1 MEQNLNTE
9 TELENQQ
16 QQMQQP
22 EGTGN
27 AINFATIFTAVVL
40 NWKWFVLSIVIC
52 LGLAAVYLRYA
63 TPIYQVSAKLLIKD
77 NDQNSPNSA
86 NKNAM
91 LNSATLGLIS
101 NSNGFDNEME
111 ILTSHSLALQVV
123 KDMKIYVDY
132 YFVGKVKDE
141 LLYRQQP
148 INVDMD
154 EAHLNKLNMPVQ
166 LKITRE
172 DNNYKISGTCYV
184 PVDKLAS
191 KGPFKFERT
200 VQSIPSTI
208 YTRVG
213 AIQLTQSPYAV
224 MKDGESI
231 KVFIYS
237 PQMAANKYVEELSA
251 TQTSKTTTIAQL
263 TLNDEDPQR
272 ALDYVQRLSVC
283 YNQQANVDKN
293 EIARRTEQF
302 INGRLEKIN
311 AELGNTEGQL
321 ESYKRR
327 NNVVELKTN
336 ATGAYTNATEYQ
348 QKLSEANTQVALISE
363 MQIYMNNPKNH
374 FQPLPSNVGLD
385 DQAST
390 ALISNYNELLQKRS
404 LLLQSASENSPSVI
418 PLTSQISEMERAIR
432 RALVQARKNLEIQ
445 RNALAVEYGK
455 YQGQVG
461 ETPEQERMLT
471 QIGRQQEV
479 KSGLYL
485 MLLQKREENSI
496 SLAATAD
503 KGKLIDGPSLGKKV
517 SPKSSIILLVALM
530 LALAIPSL
538 ILFLLEFFR
547 YKIEGHEDVA
557 KLTTLPIIADIA
569 VSSETAKTKGE
580 IVVHENMNNQMEEIF
595 RSMRTNIQ
603 FMLEKDEKVI
613 MFTSSTSGEGKTFVA
628 SNLAMSFALLGK
640 RVLLVGLDIRK
651 PRLANLFE
659 IDDLVHGIT
668 NLLVKES
675 PTWEDVEKQLLPSG
689 VNKNLTLLMAG
700 PTPPNP
706 AELVTRKSLG
716 ITFDLLRQHFDY
728 IIVDTAPVGL
738 VTDTL
743 QIAKVCDT
751 TVYVCRADY
760 TPKESFEMINGLA
773 FSKKMPKMSIVV
785 NGIDMS
791 KKKNGYYYGYGK
803 YGKYGRYA
811 RNLRSSTYGSYGS
824 YGHYGH
830 YGSYGSY
837 GHYGHYGSYGS
848 YGNYGNYGSYGD
860 YKDSHYSNEKDDSIK
875 Q

>member
-517 SPKSSIILLVALM
+517 SPKSSIILLVALI

-580 IVVHENMNNQMEEIF
+580 IVVHENKNNQMEEIF

-760 TPKESFEMINGLA
+760 TPKENFEMINGLA

-811 RNLRSSTYGSYGS
+811 RNLRSSAYGS
-824 YGHYGH
+824 